1 MPDPAIAV
9 VATIMDTLG
18 EAFATPTGP
27 APKVR
32 FFAGDGPALAAWD
45 SHASQGCLE
54 PFIWVLAQRR
64 YRSQTFPA
72 PTIDTR
78 PCGLTRVLQVQIGVG
93 RCVNVDEIP
102 NWEAMESEAARSLAD
117 SYAIEQALCN
127 ASKAFVLDDREVGVD
142 TLLPYG
148 PEGGIAAW
156 TGAIYVSL

>member
-1 MPDPAIAV
+1 MSDPAVAV
-9 VATIMDTLG
+9 VTTVMDTLA

-27 APKVR
+27 APVVR

-45 SHASQGCLE
+45 SHASGGCVD

-72 PTIDTR
+72 PTIDTN
-78 PCGLTRVLQVQIGVG
+78 PCALTRVLQVQIGVG
-93 RCVNVDEIP
+93 RCVNVDEVP
-102 NWEAMESEAARSLAD
+102 NWDAMESEAARSLAD
-117 SYAIEQALCN
+117 SYRIEQALCR
-127 ASKAFVLDDREVGVD
+127 AAKALSDEGAQTGVD